1 MKFDISKLVTKAR
14 ASKSGASEPSTD
26 APPAPGDDEGGD
38 YSCGERAI
46 AALKHG
52 DAEAFEEAIRDIV
65 NK

>member
-1 MKFDISKLVTKAR
+1 MKFDLSKLVAKAR
-14 ASKSGASEPSTD
+14 AAKSGASEAPTDD
-26 APPAPGDDEGGD
+26 APAPEGGD

>member
-1 MKFDISKLVTKAR
+1 MKLDISKLVEKAR
-14 ASKSGASEPSTD
+14 ASKGGPSGEPPEAPD
-26 APPAPGDDEGGD
+26 AEGGGD

-65 NK
+65 SK